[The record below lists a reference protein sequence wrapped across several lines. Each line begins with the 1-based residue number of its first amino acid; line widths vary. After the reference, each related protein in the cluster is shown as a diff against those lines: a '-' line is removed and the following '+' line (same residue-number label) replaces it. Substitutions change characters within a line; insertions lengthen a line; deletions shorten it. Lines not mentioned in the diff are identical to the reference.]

1 MLLRIPCSVLGV
13 CLDGLRWTA
22 HLHFLQMAR
31 KEIKNTMCTESK
43 IFWLAANEGSLF
55 ESVKNAT
62 LELKTVNFI
71 IFDQFN
77 QCILD

>member
-1 MLLRIPCSVLGV
+1 
-13 CLDGLRWTA
+13 
-22 HLHFLQMAR
+22 MAR
-31 KEIKNTMCTESK
+31 KEKKNTMCTESK

>member
-1 MLLRIPCSVLGV
+1 MLLRIPCNVLGV
-13 CLDGLRWTA
+13 CLDGLRWNDPLA
-22 HLHFLQMAR
+22 FLANGKKR
-31 KEIKNTMCTESK
+31 KKNTMCTESK

>member
-1 MLLRIPCSVLGV
+1 MHPGNWS
-13 CLDGLRWTA
+13 TA
-22 HLHFLQMAR
+22 GRKQWVEMDSPLAFLANGKKR
-31 KEIKNTMCTESK
+31 KKNTMCTESK